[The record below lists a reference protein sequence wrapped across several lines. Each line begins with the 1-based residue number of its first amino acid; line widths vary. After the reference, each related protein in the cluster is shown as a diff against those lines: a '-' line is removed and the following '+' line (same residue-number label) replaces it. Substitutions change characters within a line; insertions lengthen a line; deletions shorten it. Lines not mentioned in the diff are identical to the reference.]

1 MPPTVLRLAR
11 TNAEAHLYM
20 DLHPCACGER
30 RFARQSSVVTIDG
43 DLASRYTGACA
54 RCGTP
59 RVFEFR
65 LPLEIMQPPAT
76 GVVYGGPEPSE
87 LLDPGEWLSVA
98 DDYARSVPVGTKL
111 DGDALRSARQ
121 RLAVAIA
128 ALDEVRK
135 FAPPG
140 AVEVPP
146 SAFTTPFG
154 RAMWDKEPGRFRL
167 IRLDAVRAAYGQ
179 AAERL

>member
-1 MPPTVLRLAR
+1 MLKLAR
-11 TNAEAHLYM
+11 TNAEAHLFM
-20 DLHPCACGER
+20 DLRPCACGER
-30 RFARQSSVVTIDG
+30 RFARTSSVVTIDG

-54 RCGTP
+54 RCGTA

-65 LPLEIMQPPAT
+65 LPPEIMPPPAS

-98 DDYARSVPVGTKL
+98 DDYARSVPVGSKL

-121 RLAVAIA
+121 RLASALA

-140 AVEVPP
+140 AVEVPHT
-146 SAFTTPFG
+146 AFTTSFG

-167 IRLDAVRAAYGQ
+167 VRLDAVRAAY
-179 AAERL
+179 AEAVDRL

>member
-1 MPPTVLRLAR
+1 MLKLAR
-11 TNAEAHLYM
+11 TNAEAHLFM
-20 DLHPCACGER
+20 DLRPCACGER
-30 RFARQSSVVTIDG
+30 RFARTSSVVTIDG

-54 RCGTP
+54 RCGTA

-65 LPLEIMQPPAT
+65 LPPEIMPPPAS
-76 GVVYGGPEPSE
+76 GVVYGGAEPSQ

-98 DDYARSVPVGTKL
+98 DDYARSVPVGSKL

-121 RLAVAIA
+121 RLASAIA

-140 AVEVPP
+140 AVVVPHT
-146 SAFTTPFG
+146 AFTTAFG

-167 IRLDAVRAAYGQ
+167 VRLDAVRAAY
-179 AAERL
+179 AEAINRL

>member
-1 MPPTVLRLAR
+1 M
-11 TNAEAHLYM
+11 
-20 DLHPCACGER
+20 
-30 RFARQSSVVTIDG
+30 TIDG
-43 DLASRYTGACA
+43 DRSRYTEACA
-54 RCGTP
+54 LRRSARCLSSACRP
-59 RVFEFR
+59 RSGSR
-65 LPLEIMQPPAT
+65 PLLAARR
-76 GVVYGGPEPSE
+76 GPELSEPSIRAR
-87 LLDPGEWLSVA
+87 PSVA
-98 DDYARSVPVGTKL
+98 DDYARACRRQQA

-128 ALDEVRK
+128 ALDEARK

-167 IRLDAVRAAYGQ
+167 IRLDAVRAAYAQ